1 MIKKS
6 MKNRKGSQGFNDEFV
21 RNVVIFEVH
30 NSSSRTDNLKNYFL
44 IFGEGDTSGINGSFG
59 VREKN

>member
-1 MIKKS
+1 M
-6 MKNRKGSQGFNDEFV
+6 MNLLD
-21 RNVVIFEVH
+21 

-44 IFGEGDTSGINGSFG
+44 IFGEGDTFGINGSFG